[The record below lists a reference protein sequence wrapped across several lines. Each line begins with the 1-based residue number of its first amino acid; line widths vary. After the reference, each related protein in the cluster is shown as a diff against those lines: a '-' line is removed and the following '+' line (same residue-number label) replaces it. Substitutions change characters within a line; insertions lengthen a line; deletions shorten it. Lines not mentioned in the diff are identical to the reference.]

1 MELVQKFNQVTKQQ
15 SGDKGQVGVEEIITD
30 QDEIK
35 KLYGDKNY
43 RIVSETLERKLS
55 IKDNVL
61 ILKKSLFIKTRR
73 EGKLYFSKKLEVRY
87 LKIDFN
93 TGNFL
98 TLYSFGGIK
107 RKRQLIIRRNCFD
120 RLEPFFNFD
129 KGYSDF
135 WDSGVFKN
143 IPYGDR
149 LFRIHNATLQKPI
162 TDFLMR
168 KYSSSWSGKDIT
180 GLFSRIF
187 IEIKGIKVPNNDI
200 DRLITCFYPTQ
211 KFLKKNNNKLVQ
223 SALDYMGM
231 NESYTVKLVHKYPE
245 LDYRLLKTLHHMLGG
260 SKYLSNVDPR
270 FFTDIKD
277 FVDQGVIVSDPNIN
291 KFSLRVLAE
300 NLKQLP
306 ELSNKEKGNLV
317 KVINDVVDNETMSK
331 IGLPWHMFMDHL
343 NMIGKIRP
351 YDSNVGLHSTT
362 FRTFNI
368 EHTELANQVSK
379 IDKGFVISYKFNP
392 QMVKDI
398 ETPLG
403 LNGEYVPYIL
413 KDEFEYTEEGKYMK
427 HCVGTYYDKDK
438 SIIVSLRNKSEFTAG
453 GGNERWTMEFD
464 TRSGYLIQCKG
475 KQNIQAPPH
484 IMDMVKNDLL
494 KKTITWSSSNKL
506 KSMKKVVIPLK
517 INGKEIDVSNR
528 IIHDMDLPF

>member
-1 MELVQKFNQVTKQQ
+1 
-15 SGDKGQVGVEEIITD
+15 
-30 QDEIK
+30 
-35 KLYGDKNY
+35 
-43 RIVSETLERKLS
+43 
-55 IKDNVL
+55 
-61 ILKKSLFIKTRR
+61 
-73 EGKLYFSKKLEVRY
+73 
-87 LKIDFN
+87 
-93 TGNFL
+93 
-98 TLYSFGGIK
+98 
-107 RKRQLIIRRNCFD
+107 
-120 RLEPFFNFD
+120 
-129 KGYSDF
+129 
-135 WDSGVFKN
+135 
-143 IPYGDR
+143 
-149 LFRIHNATLQKPI
+149 
-162 TDFLMR
+162 MR

-453 GGNERWTMEFD
+453 GRNERWTMEFD

>member
-15 SGDKGQVGVEEIITD
+15 SGEVYLEEIVTD

-43 RIVSETLERKLS
+43 RIETQTLERKLS

-61 ILKKSLFIKTRR
+61 ILKKSLLIKIRR

-120 RLEPFFNFD
+120 KLEPFFNFD

-135 WDSGVFKN
+135 WDSGEFKN
-143 IPYGDR
+143 IPHGDR
-149 LFRIHNATLQKPI
+149 LFRIHNVTLQKPI

-187 IEIKGIKVPNNDI
+187 IEIKGIKVPDNDI

-270 FFTDIKD
+270 FFTDIND
-277 FVDQGVIVSDPNIN
+277 FVDEGIIVNDPNIN
-291 KFSLRVLAE
+291 KFSLRVLEE

-317 KVINDVVDNETMSK
+317 KVINDVVDIHNKTKSK

-368 EHTELANQVSK
+368 EHSELGKSSK
-379 IDKGFVISYKFNP
+379 
-392 QMVKDI
+392 
-398 ETPLG
+398 
-403 LNGEYVPYIL
+403 
-413 KDEFEYTEEGKYMK
+413 
-427 HCVGTYYDKDK
+427 
-438 SIIVSLRNKSEFTAG
+438 
-453 GGNERWTMEFD
+453 
-464 TRSGYLIQCKG
+464 
-475 KQNIQAPPH
+475 
-484 IMDMVKNDLL
+484 
-494 KKTITWSSSNKL
+494 
-506 KSMKKVVIPLK
+506 
-517 INGKEIDVSNR
+517 
-528 IIHDMDLPF
+528 